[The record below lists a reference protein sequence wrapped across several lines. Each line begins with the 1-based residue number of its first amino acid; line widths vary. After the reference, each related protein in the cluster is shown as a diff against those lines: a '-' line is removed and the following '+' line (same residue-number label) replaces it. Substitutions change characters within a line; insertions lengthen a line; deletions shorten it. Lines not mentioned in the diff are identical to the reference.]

1 MMKTNTCIRSNMF
14 EHVEHKRKEE
24 LTVIPGIWKG
34 GKTYWLHSEFDKS
47 TLEEGIFVQLEQ
59 GHVLSNI
66 RMDNVLIT
74 NQHQHSLHVKLLFQ
88 YRYSTVNEHFSFISP
103 SENVIFHFG
112 DNSIFLIN
120 GNCQGN
126 VRGVYS
132 VQSGWNI
139 YNDKF
144 WACSETG
151 RLKYS
156 PMAYG
161 DAVSLQV
168 FDLNI
173 EGNSTYEGKSWI
185 IGGEQERELVKLNA
199 ALLKN
204 TLAFRIE
211 K

>member
-1 MMKTNTCIRSNMF
+1 MMETNTCIRSNMF
-14 EHVEHKRKEE
+14 GHVEHEEKAE
-24 LTVIPGIWKG
+24 LTVMPGIWIG
-34 GKTYWLHSEFDKS
+34 GKTYWLNSEFDQPI
-47 TLEEGIFVQLEQ
+47 LEEGILIQLEQ
-59 GHVLSNI
+59 ERVQSNI
-66 RMDNVLIT
+66 RMDNVAIT

-88 YRYSTVNEHFSFISP
+88 YRYPTVNNHFSFISP
-103 SENVIFHFG
+103 SENVIFHFA

-120 GNCQGN
+120 GHCQGN
-126 VRGVYS
+126 VSGSYS

-151 RLKYS
+151 KLKYN
-156 PMAYG
+156 PMANG
-161 DAVSLQV
+161 NAVSLQI
-168 FDLNI
+168 FSLNI
-173 EGNSTYEGKSWI
+173 EGNSTREGKSWI
-185 IGGEQERELVKLNA
+185 IGGKQEQELVKLNN